1 MSRRRTVGSIAR
13 SSDYAIAEA
22 RNLRDRVTRRVQAA
36 TRRRACLH
44 VTFLPSIF
52 LATSNDTGTNRQR
65 QVWRNRSSSSRVSSS
80 SSFDYKREYDSPP
93 SPSPRPSSSPPDRA
107 SMFVASRNPRCL
119 SESISSVR
127 ARARVSALLLVAD
140 ELVAR
145 TLYSRMDYLC
155 LLSRFTLRC
164 VAQSTR
170 LPVMNV
176 SSPCVCLCISLK
188 LDPGLRGAR
197 CAMRAC
203 ERLVRFSSVLRA
215 ERTGN
220 VAVAW

>member
-1 MSRRRTVGSIAR
+1 MLARNVSAVYLSRNKQRHRDKSAKASVAKPIIIIAR
-13 SSDYAIAEA
+13 FLVVVIRLQA
-22 RNLRDRVTRRVQAA
+22 RIR
-36 TRRRACLH
+36 
-44 VTFLPSIF
+44 FP
-52 LATSNDTGTNRQR
+52 
-65 QVWRNRSSSSRVSSS
+65 
-80 SSFDYKREYDSPP
+80 PP